1 MYPYFNQNQQGYSQN
16 GAVMGNNQVKIYPVM
31 NEQEAASFP
40 IDFDGSLFVLMDI
53 PHGKIFVKQFNYQ
66 AGGVLFN
73 RYLLDRLKEETPRQT
88 QEEVEYITRAEF
100 EELKNRVGQLRNSEE
115 GKPTINKGV
124 K

>member
-1 MYPYFNQNQQGYSQN
+1 MYPFFNQNQNCNQANTAQS
-16 GAVMGNNQVKIYPVM
+16 NNQVKIFPVM

-73 RYLLDRLKEETPRQT
+73 RYILDNLQEKPQSSQKESD
-88 QEEVEYITRAEF
+88 YITREEF
-100 EELKNRVGQLRNSEE
+100 EELKNQIEVQKNTAENRGNR
-115 GKPTINKGV
+115 GV